1 MLSSGEAEYLY
12 QFVRLQLNWNGVDLS
27 YYITYTTV
35 VTLLGRN
42 VKEWSVSVRKSL
54 ILVWVIFTGTLL
66 MVSVFSKVF
75 NMSDALIGLIAS
87 TFSLVSKPFLAFSR
101 TTLAY
106 YIGST
111 IDLFVSTRILTL
123 RSISS
128 TMVHPDEISK
138 GGGTRVVLEDEI

>member
-1 MLSSGEAEYLY
+1 M
-12 QFVRLQLNWNGVDLS
+12 
-27 YYITYTTV
+27 
-35 VTLLGRN
+35 
-42 VKEWSVSVRKSL
+42 
-54 ILVWVIFTGTLL
+54 VIFTGTLL

-111 IDLFVSTRILTL
+111 IDLFVSTRILAL

-138 GGGTRVVLEDEI
+138 RRGRGRRVVLEDEI